1 MPSTSNVSTGK
12 PKVAGAVF
20 CGPLTA
26 TMPTTADATLTG
38 FTELG
43 YVSEDGVTN
52 NNSPETE
59 NVKAWGG
66 DTVLVLQTEKADTW
80 TFTLIEAL
88 NSEVLKAVYGSSNV
102 TTGTGTISVNATS
115 AMLPDK
121 AYVIDMALKGG
132 AMKRIV
138 IPQGSISE
146 LGEIVYKDDEAI
158 GYEIT
163 ITALPNSSGVT
174 HYEYIKLAASST

>member
-1 MPSTSNVSTGK
+1 MYAERKLLQSIPCLKSEGEPSTEGEQSSICQVEKN
-12 PKVAGAVF
+12 
-20 CGPLTA
+20 
-26 TMPTTADATLTG
+26 
-38 FTELG
+38 
-43 YVSEDGVTN
+43 
-52 NNSPETE
+52 
-59 NVKAWGG
+59 
-66 DTVLVLQTEKADTW
+66 TVLVLQTEKADTW

-88 NSEVLKAVYGSSNV
+88 NSEVLKTVYGSSNV

-174 HYEYIKLAASST
+174 HYEYIKLATT